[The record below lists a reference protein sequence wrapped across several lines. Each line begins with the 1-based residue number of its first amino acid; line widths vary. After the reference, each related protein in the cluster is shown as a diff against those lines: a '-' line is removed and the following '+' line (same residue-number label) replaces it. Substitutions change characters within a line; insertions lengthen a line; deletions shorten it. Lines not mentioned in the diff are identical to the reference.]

1 MNSLVNHYT
10 RKPRIIYVITED
22 WYFWSHRLE
31 LARAAKESGYKVVV
45 ATAPG
50 ALQKRI
56 EAEGFL
62 YYPLRLRRKS
72 FNLWN
77 ELLALIDLASLYGR
91 FRPDLVHQV
100 AIKPVLYGSIAA
112 RLVGVPHVVNAVFL
126 AYAFTPGSWKKYI
139 LRIGVEWAYWFCLQ
153 LNSTKVIFQNPD
165 DQSLFIAKRIVSKS
179 QTAIVRGAGVD
190 TTQFKPSPAPPAPLT
205 VLFASRM
212 LWDKGV
218 GELVEAARILKQR
231 KVLVRVVLAGVPD
244 LANPACITE
253 TQLRS
258 WHEQG
263 VVEWIG
269 YQDDMPAL
277 LAQSHIVCL
286 PSSYR
291 EGIPRILIEAASCA
305 LPIVTTHTPGCRE
318 IVRDGW
324 NGLLVP
330 IKNPMA
336 LANALQLLLTHP
348 YLRQIM
354 GQRGR
359 ERVLK
364 GFSKERVIKETLTVY
379 NMLLANG
386 VDT

>member
-1 MNSLVNHYT
+1 
-10 RKPRIIYVITED
+10 
-22 WYFWSHRLE
+22 
-31 LARAAKESGYKVVV
+31 
-45 ATAPG
+45 
-50 ALQKRI
+50 
-56 EAEGFL
+56 
-62 YYPLRLRRKS
+62 
-72 FNLWN
+72 
-77 ELLALIDLASLYGR
+77 
-91 FRPDLVHQV
+91 
-100 AIKPVLYGSIAA
+100 
-112 RLVGVPHVVNAVFL
+112 
-126 AYAFTPGSWKKYI
+126 
-139 LRIGVEWAYWFCLQ
+139 
-153 LNSTKVIFQNPD
+153 
-165 DQSLFIAKRIVSKS
+165 
-179 QTAIVRGAGVD
+179 
-190 TTQFKPSPAPPAPLT
+190 
-205 VLFASRM
+205 M